1 MLDIG
6 IHKISKNYGYE
17 KILDNIN
24 FEIHQGEHVALIGK
38 SGSGKSTLLEIIS
51 GRENPDAGVVTIRKN
66 ANIGYVEQFNNSAN
80 NLKVRDYLYENFT
93 EIFNLEN
100 EIHRIENALATTNNK
115 DVLNSLLVDYDSA
128 LEKFQ
133 QMEGYN
139 IQNSVNKI
147 ANKFRI
153 TSLLDMEWSSL
164 SGGEK
169 TTIKIAKSFLM
180 NPDIL
185 LLDEPTNHLD
195 IYSISVLEDILKEF
209 KGTVIIVSHD
219 RLFLDRVSNK
229 TIIID
234 DKKCYIYNTSYSQA
248 IIQFDSEKNVE
259 LQNYNIQKKQIM
271 KMNETAKRY
280 RKWGKQGDN
289 AAFFKKAKEIEK
301 RIDKIDILDK
311 PVEERHK
318 AINFVNDQQ
327 SKDVLI
333 IKNYS
338 LIKYDRSIFNNI
350 NMYLHYG
357 DKFCLCGPNGSGK
370 STLIKAII
378 KNESDNI
385 IIPNNLSIGYIAQEP
400 NIDNYNETLLQ
411 YFCKESTVSI
421 YDAYHILASYNFYG
435 DVVNKRLSDL
445 SGGEYMLLSFVI
457 LLQKKIDLII
467 LDEPTNHI
475 DIKLREILERALLQY
490 NGTVL
495 FVSHDRYFIK
505 RIADRFGYI
514 EESKIIYFDE
524 YDAMIDHIEK
534 SEENYE

>member
-1 MLDIG
+1 MC
-6 IHKISKNYGYE
+6 E
-17 KILDNIN
+17 
-24 FEIHQGEHVALIGK
+24 
-38 SGSGKSTLLEIIS
+38 
-51 GRENPDAGVVTIRKN
+51 
-66 ANIGYVEQFNNSAN
+66 
-80 NLKVRDYLYENFT
+80 
-93 EIFNLEN
+93 
-100 EIHRIENALATTNNK
+100 
-115 DVLNSLLVDYDSA
+115 
-128 LEKFQ
+128 
-133 QMEGYN
+133 
-139 IQNSVNKI
+139 
-147 ANKFRI
+147 
-153 TSLLDMEWSSL
+153 
-164 SGGEK
+164 
-169 TTIKIAKSFLM
+169 
-180 NPDIL
+180 
-185 LLDEPTNHLD
+185 
-195 IYSISVLEDILKEF
+195 
-209 KGTVIIVSHD
+209 
-219 RLFLDRVSNK
+219 
-229 TIIID
+229 
-234 DKKCYIYNTSYSQA
+234 
-248 IIQFDSEKNVE
+248 
-259 LQNYNIQKKQIM
+259 
-271 KMNETAKRY
+271 
-280 RKWGKQGDN
+280 
-289 AAFFKKAKEIEK
+289 
-301 RIDKIDILDK
+301 
-311 PVEERHK
+311 
-318 AINFVNDQQ
+318 
-327 SKDVLI
+327 